1 MRINLSIKAERT
13 NFKFKMCILRWYV
26 KAEKNDIRII
36 KRGGQG
42 QKRAMRSFPWGYVK

>member
-1 MRINLSIKAERT
+1 VRINLSKKAERT

-36 KRGGQG
+36 KRGG
-42 QKRAMRSFPWGYVK
+42 ARSEKGNEKFSLGLC

>member
-1 MRINLSIKAERT
+1 MRINLSKKAERT

-36 KRGGQG
+36 KRGGG
-42 QKRAMRSFPWGYVK
+42 ARSEKGNEKFSLGLC